1 MGYRYI
7 ENVDDLI
14 LDQIVEEGAQSGVM
28 GISSK
33 RVARACGISSGTIF
47 NRFGTM
53 QSAIDAA
60 AERFDRRQIELAHE
74 TLDADCTIE
83 QAWGVVLQNFISD
96 TDELLFY
103 SSYMYAIGAPVQVR
117 RQNIRECQ
125 PILKQLFGYD
135 GNIDENKALCV
146 WDVAVMAAVYFA
158 QRILRGQM
166 KNTPE
171 CRQMV
176 QRMIAEDIR
185 IVLGTPDEVFGE
197 GE

>member
-7 ENVDDLI
+7 ENADDLI
-14 LDQIVEEGAQSGVM
+14 LDTIVEMSAESGVT

-33 RVARACGISSGTIF
+33 RVAKACGISSGTIF
-47 NRFGTM
+47 NKFGTM
-53 QSAIDAA
+53 QAAIDAA
-60 AERFDRRQIELAHE
+60 AERFDERQIKLVHE
-74 TLDADCTIE
+74 ALDTDCTIE
-83 QAWGVVLQNFISD
+83 QAWGVVLDNFVSN

-103 SSYMYAIGAPVQVR
+103 SSYMYAMGTPAEVR

-135 GNIDENKALCV
+135 GSIDENKALAV

-158 QRILRGQM
+158 QRIVRGQM
-166 KNTPE
+166 KDTPE

-185 IVLGTPDEVFGE
+185 IVLNTPDEVFGE

>member
-7 ENVDDLI
+7 ENADDLI
-14 LDQIVEEGAQSGVM
+14 LDKIVEMSAESGVT

-33 RVARACGISSGTIF
+33 RVAKACGISSGTIF
-47 NRFGTM
+47 NKFGTM
-53 QSAIDAA
+53 QAAIDAA
-60 AERFDRRQIELAHE
+60 AERFDERQIKLAHE

-83 QAWGVVLQNFISD
+83 QAWGVVLDNFISN
-96 TDELLFY
+96 TEELLFY
-103 SSYMYAIGAPVQVR
+103 SSYMYAMGTPAEVR

-135 GNIDENKALCV
+135 GSIDENKALAV

-158 QRILRGQM
+158 QRIVRGQM
-166 KNTPE
+166 KDTPE

-176 QRMIAEDIR
+176 QRVIAQDIH
-185 IVLGTPDEVFGE
+185 IVLNTPDEVFGE
-197 GE
+197 SE